1 MENIQKK
8 ESWFSRQTHALLQ
21 GIRSEPPK
29 KRIRNCLYILL
40 GAFIMAIGEGF
51 FVIPMNIISGGVSSL
66 AIIFHSINGLNALSI
81 QTYLYI
87 FNWSLFVLGI
97 FALGFRYSLNTLLF
111 TIAFPLFVQL
121 FTFLI
126 GFTTING
133 IQILDITKVQGIQ
146 IGETEVSS
154 EYLLPLALLVSAVMG
169 GILNGVGI
177 GLSFI
182 GGGSSGGTDV
192 LTLMLHKYL
201 HISNGVSSFLCDF
214 VIMFVGFFFN
224 GHNLLATIVGI
235 LCSILCGLMIDK
247 VFIGK
252 NQYFVALIVSKKWE
266 QINELI
272 MTDIERGTTL
282 IKAQGGFS
290 KTDTNVLE
298 VCFPRSDYNTI
309 QDLIASVDPNAF
321 VTILKAQEIVGYGFT
336 RDTPEVNMKDLALP
350 PDVAQRILEK
360 SLRKSRKRNS
370 LPFDAEFHKKR
381 NQEIKGKEEEKK

>member
-1 MENIQKK
+1 
-8 ESWFSRQTHALLQ
+8 
-21 GIRSEPPK
+21 
-29 KRIRNCLYILL
+29 
-40 GAFIMAIGEGF
+40 
-51 FVIPMNIISGGVSSL
+51 
-66 AIIFHSINGLNALSI
+66 
-81 QTYLYI
+81 
-87 FNWSLFVLGI
+87 
-97 FALGFRYSLNTLLF
+97 
-111 TIAFPLFVQL
+111 
-121 FTFLI
+121 
-126 GFTTING
+126 
-133 IQILDITKVQGIQ
+133 
-146 IGETEVSS
+146 
-154 EYLLPLALLVSAVMG
+154 
-169 GILNGVGI
+169 
-177 GLSFI
+177 
-182 GGGSSGGTDV
+182 
-192 LTLMLHKYL
+192 
-201 HISNGVSSFLCDF
+201 
-214 VIMFVGFFFN
+214 MFVGFFFN

-381 NQEIKGKEEEKK
+381 NQEIKEKEEEEEKEKK